1 MSVGS
6 GVPYNAY
13 TGNGLTTVFSYGF
26 TLLDADDLVV
36 TVDGVV
42 TSSYTV
48 SGIGVP
54 AGGSVTFSAA
64 PANGTAVLLQRV
76 IQLVRTTEYQTN
88 GDLQA
93 ETVNGDFDRLWMALQ
108 NTDAAGTRSLRAPEI
123 GVLPELPAAAD
134 RASLLLGFDSSG
146 NPIAVAPT
154 GGSAAALALDLA
166 ASDSVAHGT
175 GQIGHLA
182 AGTSATGRTAK
193 ARLDAV
199 PMAGDFATLALAAA
213 SGRSSL
219 TLEAGTY
226 AVSAN
231 LNITVPVHAMPG
243 ALIVP
248 AAGVTVTFAG
258 GFDAGIYRCFDISA
272 AGSAIAFSP
281 ATTRSGYAEW
291 WGATPNVDSNAAR
304 TANVTAINAA
314 VVALTRTELL
324 PADYYTDAKI
334 LHAVRGHELAGANC
348 HSFGGT
354 QGFVTNIYCNSATAT
369 MLQIGPDTYPGS
381 INAMPQGI
389 AARNIQ
395 LRRTVQ
401 PTIASAPAGL
411 KMQFVLKATVES
423 VFSTESIYS
432 FEIHNTVACRV
443 DRCESRRSL
452 VGGGAGTDL
461 WYGYYVNGD
470 NSTVGWGLPGGNAS
484 LYLSYSSASCNEV
497 GLQASGSSGFY
508 LDQQFTDV
516 FISWCEAGD
525 CTTPINVQGNSAAGT
540 SFGNTDLH
548 ISHFIADTA
557 RLFGL
562 FIKNLAAS
570 GTVDIDGFYCAPSSL
585 AVSAA
590 TAAIYVQDSEGSVNV
605 TGGQLVLGASTLAR
619 GVVVDNSSGVSVIGT
634 QITEA
639 TANPVLLATAAN
651 CNIRPVINNAG
662 ITGPAAVSMSGT
674 CTGNVVA
681 PIVKG
686 KAGAFSSGISV
697 AGTGDSRNTYDVGGI
712 DSACISGGYANKC
725 VRNGSTALSSATMV
739 PTYSGTN
746 LVTGCA
752 G

>member
-1 MSVGS
+1 MAALFTSPKFSATDANGDPLAGGKVYTYVAGTLTPKATYTTQA
-6 GVPYNAY
+6 GDVANANPVILDS
-13 TGNGLTTVFSYGF
+13 TGRANIWLGTGAYKF
-26 TLLDADDLVV
+26 VV
-36 TVDGVV
+36 TDSADAAAPDGTVDNITAPSLEVIADLASSSSATKGAGMVGYSV
-42 TSSYTV
+42 TQAYGSNTVGKKLNQWIDAGGDSYADLAAAVTAAVAASKPLHISAGSWAVSSNL
-48 SGIGVP
+48 SIGVP
-54 AGGSVTFSAA
+54 VYIES
-64 PANGTAVLLQRV
+64 
-76 IQLVRTTEYQTN
+76 
-88 GDLQA
+88 
-93 ETVNGDFDRLWMALQ
+93 
-108 NTDAAGTRSLRAPEI
+108 
-123 GVLPELPAAAD
+123 
-134 RASLLLGFDSSG
+134 
-146 NPIAVAPT
+146 
-154 GGSAAALALDLA
+154 
-166 ASDSVAHGT
+166 
-175 GQIGHLA
+175 
-182 AGTSATGRTAK
+182 
-193 ARLDAV
+193 
-199 PMAGDFATLALAAA
+199 
-213 SGRSSL
+213 
-219 TLEAGTY
+219 
-226 AVSAN
+226 
-231 LNITVPVHAMPG
+231 G

-248 AAGVTVTFAG
+248 ATGVTVTFNG
-258 GFDAGIYRCFDISA
+258 GLTAGIYRCFDISA

-369 MLQIGPDTYPGS
+369 MLQIGPDAYPGS
-381 INAMPQGI
+381 INSMAQGI
-389 AARNIQ
+389 VARNIQ

-411 KMQFVLKATVES
+411 KMQYVLKATIES
-423 VFSTESIYS
+423 IFSTESLYG
-432 FEIHNTVACRV
+432 FEFHNTVACRV

-484 LYLSYSSASCNEV
+484 LYLSYSSASCNEAA
-497 GLQASGSSGFY
+497 LQLSGSSGYY
-508 LDQQFTDV
+508 LDQQFTDT
-516 FISWCEAGD
+516 FLSWCEAGD
-525 CTTPINVQGNSAAGT
+525 CETGINVQGNSATGT
-540 SFGNTDLH
+540 STGNVDLH
-548 ISHFIADTA
+548 ISRCILDTV
-557 RLFGL
+557 RKFGVL
-562 FIKNLAAS
+562 VKNLAAS
-570 GTVDIDGFYCAPSSL
+570 GTVDIEGLYCAPSSA
-585 AVSAA
+585 AVSVA
-590 TAAIYVQDSEGSVNV
+590 TAVLYVQDSAGTVSAA
-605 TGGQLVLGASTLAR
+605 GGQFILSPSTVAR

-651 CNIRPVINNAG
+651 CNIRPIINNAG

-686 KAGAFSSGISV
+686 KAGAFSTGINV